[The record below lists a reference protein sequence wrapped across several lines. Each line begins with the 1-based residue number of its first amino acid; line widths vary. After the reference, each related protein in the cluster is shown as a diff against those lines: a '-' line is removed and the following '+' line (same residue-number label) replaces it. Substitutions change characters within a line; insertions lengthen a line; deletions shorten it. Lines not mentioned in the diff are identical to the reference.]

1 MSNLSIY
8 QEKILSLAAKN
19 KKIIALK
26 DFNRSFEMRNPMCGD
41 EVKVRI
47 KLVED
52 KIIDISAVV
61 RGCALCEASAG
72 LVVVLFKNKNVPD
85 EKFLNE
91 YYDIMDKTIVTKG
104 NEGCLFQNK
113 MYETEDVQVKD
124 ISGAGDTFLAGL
136 VVEYLKSNDIVKS
149 IKFAQECTKIVVQ
162 KHGVSTI

>member
-1 MSNLSIY
+1 MNNLSIY

-47 KLVED
+47 KLVET

-72 LVVVLFKNKNVPD
+72 LVVDLFKNNDVPD
-85 EKFLNE
+85 EKFLEEFFSWLENAE
-91 YYDIMDKTIVTKG
+91 KNLSDQLPIEMEIFEPIREIRNRHKCITMPFEATYRSIDLRDKQTINQETQNVSQTK
-104 NEGCLFQNK
+104 
-113 MYETEDVQVKD
+113 
-124 ISGAGDTFLAGL
+124 
-136 VVEYLKSNDIVKS
+136 
-149 IKFAQECTKIVVQ
+149 
-162 KHGVSTI
+162 